1 MPTPLGTLTINI
13 PDYIV
18 PPTGST
24 IQQGYEFDLDYKSY
38 TGNTNISYIGIG
50 SSRLSE
56 LKKYGTNQYTQTL
69 TTGTTEDNVNY
80 TGYTFSYTGDNTNAI
95 LYYRDRAD
103 GYTEI
108 AGNTSGY
115 TKEEIFQ
122 QCLTRNEHF
131 LGFVEEPRIYSDL
144 FVDRGKQGVTEKN
157 LRLGEIDN
165 LGELSVYGN
174 GYFKIRKQ

>member
-1 MPTPLGTLTINI
+1 MPIPIGTLTINI

-18 PPTGST
+18 PPSGST
-24 IQQGYEFDLDYKSY
+24 INQGYEFDFEYTSY

-50 SSRLSE
+50 TSRLSE
-56 LKKYGTNQYTQTL
+56 LKKYGSNQYIQDL
-69 TTGTTEDNVNY
+69 EFGTTNDGVSY
-80 TGYTFSYTGDNTNAI
+80 TGYTFTYTGQNTNAI
-95 LYYRDRAD
+95 LHYRDRAD

-108 AGNTSGY
+108 AGSTSGF
-115 TKEEIFQ
+115 TKEEVFQ
-122 QCLTRNEHF
+122 QTLTRNEHF

-144 FVDRGKQGVTEKN
+144 FVDRGKQGVVEKN